1 MNIDE
6 AEIKVRRSSLDAQA
20 PVTDSHGRSAPSRRS
35 ASIPVRRADLCPVVP
50 FFFATGWILRRSEAI
65 VVMIQ
70 HGSERQRE
78 TTAATCLLSPIVKQ
92 CCDQVLGCAGEDK
105 GGGFGL
111 SHCSNEG

>member
-50 FFFATGWILRRSEAI
+50 FFFPTGWILRRSEDI

-70 HGSERQRE
+70 HGSERDNRRHLFVVPDRE
-78 TTAATCLLSPIVKQ
+78 TMLRSSAWLCW
-92 CCDQVLGCAGEDK
+92 
-105 GGGFGL
+105 
-111 SHCSNEG
+111 